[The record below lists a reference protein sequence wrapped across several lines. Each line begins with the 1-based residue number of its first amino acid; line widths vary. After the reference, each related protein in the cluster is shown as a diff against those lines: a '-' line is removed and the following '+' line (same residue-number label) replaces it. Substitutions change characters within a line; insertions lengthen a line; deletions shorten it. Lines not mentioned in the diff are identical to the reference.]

1 MVGSM
6 RSCGLAELHGTF
18 IPFTTTLRHEN
29 SHHRH
34 THRYHPLF
42 TPASGQQVHPASPSG
57 GCGGYRRAD
66 RLGRGRRHEQNLN
79 LHLADCL
86 NMPSKLLFLPGAAGD
101 AQFWQPVATALS
113 GPAEQV
119 RYGWPGF
126 GNNPADPAVQGLDD
140 LAQRVGTDIV
150 PGTALIAQ
158 SMGGIVAIKAALAH
172 ADALSHLVLCA
183 TSGGIDMQGLPVPD
197 WRGAL
202 AAANPSWPR
211 WFLDNR
217 EDLGTALHKLRMPVL
232 LIWGDADP
240 ISPIAVGERLAARL
254 PNARLHIIPGG
265 QHDLAR
271 RQPEQVAPLISAFLA
286 G

>member
-1 MVGSM
+1 
-6 RSCGLAELHGTF
+6 
-18 IPFTTTLRHEN
+18 
-29 SHHRH
+29 
-34 THRYHPLF
+34 
-42 TPASGQQVHPASPSG
+42 
-57 GCGGYRRAD
+57 
-66 RLGRGRRHEQNLN
+66 
-79 LHLADCL
+79 
-86 NMPSKLLFLPGAAGD
+86 MPSKLLFLPGAAVD
-101 AQFWQPVATALS
+101 ATFWQPVATALS
-113 GPAEQV
+113 GPAE
-119 RYGWPGF
+119 RIHYGWPGF
-126 GNNPADPAVQGLDD
+126 GNNPADPAIHGLDD
-140 LAQRVGTDIV
+140 LTQRVGADIV
-150 PGTALIAQ
+150 PGSAIIAQ